1 MLDSLS
7 RVVFHTL
14 AGSST
19 LKTLASRYGMRP
31 RGFARRFIAG
41 ETLVDAITTATRLTG
56 SGRRC
61 TLNYLGESFTSS
73 EAARAA
79 TDTYQSIMREVHD
92 AGLACQISIKLTQ
105 LGLAVDPQECEENLH
120 RVLDAAGDGYFVRI
134 DMEQSIWVDP
144 TLDIFEQAWRDGYR
158 NVGVVLQSY
167 LRRAAPDLARM
178 NDLGAGVRLCKGA
191 YRESATVA
199 YPAKADVDASFLC
212 LMRTLVDAGS
222 YPAFATHD
230 PRMIDAVKTYA
241 RERGLSSDAFEF
253 QMLCGVRRDLQ
264 RALSA
269 EGYRVRIYLPFG
281 HQWFQYFM
289 RRLGERPAN
298 LLFVLRSLSHD
309 RGA

>member
-7 RVVFHTL
+7 RAVFHTL

-61 TLNYLGESFTSS
+61 TLNYLGESVTSS
-73 EAARAA
+73 AAARAA
-79 TDTYQSIMREVHD
+79 THTYQSIMREIHD
-92 AGLACQISIKLTQ
+92 AGLSCQISIKLTQ
-105 LGLAVDPQECEENLH
+105 LGLAVDPQECGENLR
-120 RVLDAAGDGYFVRI
+120 RVLDAAGDEYFVRI

-167 LRRAAPDLARM
+167 LRRAAPHLARM

-191 YRESATVA
+191 YRETATVA
-199 YPAKADVDASFLC
+199 YPAKADVDASFLR

-222 YPAFATHD
+222 YPPFATHD

-241 RERGLSSDAFEF
+241 HERGLPRDAFEF
-253 QMLCGVRRDLQ
+253 QMLFGVRRDLQ
-264 RALSA
+264 SALSA
-269 EGYRVRIYLPFG
+269 EDYRVRVYLPFG

-298 LLFVLRSLSHD
+298 VLFVLKSLTHD